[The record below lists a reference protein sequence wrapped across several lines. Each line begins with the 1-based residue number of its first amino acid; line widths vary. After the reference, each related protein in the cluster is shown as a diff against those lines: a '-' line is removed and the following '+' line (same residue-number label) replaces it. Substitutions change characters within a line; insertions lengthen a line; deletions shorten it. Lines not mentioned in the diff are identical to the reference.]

1 MSHALTDQDS
11 SENSAPAGAENDRR
25 APHPARGYTTPDAM
39 RRRNVITGITI
50 ITVVVLMIALAI
62 LLPTLKS

>member
-1 MSHALTDQDS
+1 MSRTLTDSSDDAASADAATDS
-11 SENSAPAGAENDRR
+11 PTPPQ
-25 APHPARGYTTPDAM
+25 PHGYTTPDAM

-50 ITVVVLMIALAI
+50 ITIVLLMIAFAI